1 VPVPL
6 SATDKGELEALL
18 VTATLPVRLAA
29 LVGSKTTLKEVDCPA
44 ASVIGRVIP
53 DVENP
58 VPLAAMPEMLTLALP
73 VFVTVTVWLV
83 LLLVATLPKFKDVG
97 EAERVSTGA
106 TLLPD
111 NATTSGDVGELF
123 VSDRLA

>member
-1 VPVPL
+1 M
-6 SATDKGELEALL
+6 L
-18 VTATLPVRLAA
+18 VTFTLPVRLPA
-29 LVGSKTTLKEVDCPA
+29 LVGSKTTLKDVDCPA

-53 DVENP
+53 EVEKP

-83 LLLVATLPKFKDVG
+83 LVLVVTLPKFNDVG
-97 EAERVSTGA
+97 EAASVTTGA

-111 NATTSGDVGELF
+111 NATTTGDVGELF